1 MPRTARPSMAA
12 CGHLEP
18 GGLRLPGWLL
28 CGVPAEH
35 SSVGCGGAHDVLL
48 KDTTNS
54 GNRN

>member
-1 MPRTARPSMAA
+1 MAA

-35 SSVGCGGAHDVLL
+35 SSVGCGGARDVLL

-54 GNRN
+54 GSRN